1 MRQTASKLQAFVSPP
16 SKETF
21 LKIPVLTINASVTPR
36 ANSTGNSAPS
46 STSGTLVSRADG
58 VAENLLGLLAEYK
71 QKVEELEGKLTTEL
85 QRGEDS
91 LDIQN
96 DIIAEKEDEIGML
109 QRELDD
115 RKRKARDALARKD
128 KECEERSE
136 SFRVEMQEKY
146 GRHIAAAKGVV
157 GSDLKG
163 LGMKIGELE
172 GTLDG
177 L

>member
-16 SKETF
+16 PKKTF
-21 LKIPVLTINASVTPR
+21 LRIPVLTINASVASR
-36 ANSTGNSAPS
+36 ANSTANPAPNS
-46 STSGTLVSRADG
+46 TYGTLVSRADG

-96 DIIAEKEDEIGML
+96 DLIAEKEDEIGEL
-109 QRELDD
+109 QKKLRG
-115 RKRKARDALARKD
+115 RKRKASDELKRKD
-128 KECEERSE
+128 EECAERSE
-136 SFRVEMQEKY
+136 RFRVEMQEKY
-146 GRHIAAAKGVV
+146 ERLVAAVKGVV

-163 LGMKIGELE
+163 LGTKIGELE
-172 GTLDG
+172 GALDG